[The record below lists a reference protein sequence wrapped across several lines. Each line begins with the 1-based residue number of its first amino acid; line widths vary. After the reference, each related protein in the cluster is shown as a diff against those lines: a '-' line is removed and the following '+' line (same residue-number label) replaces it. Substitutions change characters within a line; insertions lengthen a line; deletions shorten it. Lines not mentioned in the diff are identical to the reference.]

1 MLILVNI
8 SHSSQFKVKIHDKA
22 FDLPSKFND
31 LSEKLDTNKDGTLQ
45 NSELKAHVLGDKI
58 SLDSFEGQDRI
69 QEYKCKLTGAPN
81 PNAKDYHSFE
91 QMEKVLDQA
100 VLDHPDIAKKV
111 SLGKSAEGRDIW
123 ALKVTGD
130 VHTDTS
136 HKSGI
141 VVTGCHHA
149 REWMTVEAPLQLIH
163 DITDNPDSP
172 ENQRRLA
179 ESELWIVPVAN
190 PDGYEFSRN
199 ENSWWRKNRR
209 PLGVDQSGE
218 KTSAIGVDLNR
229 NYWDGKDEHLF
240 VYRPA
245 GDTPGNT
252 RDDFSATSDNPRR
265 DTYRGPFG
273 GSEPEVKALLDFELS
288 HSNIKGVLDYHSYG
302 DVILYPYGH
311 TRKESPNT
319 ELYREIGTK
328 MQEATS
334 GFRLEQS
341 VGLYPASGTS
351 DDTHDLN
358 GILNFTIEMGRSF
371 QPNPKTIP
379 VTSGR
384 VSKASQAFI
393 DEIIARDDAGELPK
407 HSAEVA

>member
-1 MLILVNI
+1 MNASSS
-8 SHSSQFKVKIHDKA
+8 SHFQVRIKNRNYP
-22 FDLPSKFND
+22 LPGQLHELSK
-31 LSEKLDTNKDGTLQ
+31 KLDANGDGTLQ
-45 NSELKAHVLGDKI
+45 DAELKSHVLGDKV
-58 SLDSFEGQDRI
+58 SLNSYEGRDLI
-69 QEYKCKLTGAPN
+69 QEYKCKLAEAPN
-81 PNAKDYHSFE
+81 PNAQGYHSYV
-91 QMEKVLDQA
+91 QMERELDKA
-100 VLDHPDIAKKV
+100 VQDHPDLVKKV

-130 VHTDTS
+130 VHSDTS

-149 REWMTVEAPLQLIH
+149 REWMTVEAPLQLIN
-163 DITDNPDSP
+163 DITDNADTP

-179 ESELWIVPVAN
+179 ESELWIVPIAN

-209 PLGVDQSGE
+209 PLGVDQNGA

-252 RDDFSATSDNPRR
+252 RDDFSATSDSPGR
-265 DTYRGPFG
+265 DTYRGPYG

-302 DVILYPYGH
+302 DTILYPYGH
-311 TRKESPNT
+311 TRETSPNVK
-319 ELYREIGTK
+319 LYREIGAK
-328 MQEATS
+328 MQEASS
-334 GFRLEQS
+334 GFSLQQS

-371 QPNPKTIP
+371 QPNPRTIP
-379 VTSGR
+379 ETSGR

-393 DEIIARDDAGELPK
+393 DEIIARDDASELPK
-407 HSAEVA
+407 HSLELA